1 MIRRLSMLKA
11 LIKKEFLAIWKDP
24 KSRAIIIMPPLVQ
37 LLIFA
42 NALTM
47 EVKNV
52 DMMVLDYSNTQES
65 RELIAGFEY
74 SKAVQ
79 RTAWFGKII
88 RVNSIEDI
96 EKNIETRN
104 IEAAVIVNSDFAVNL
119 KRGQPAAIQLIL
131 DGRNPSTAASMN
143 SYITQVASA
152 FSQKLSANGL
162 FGSGTAG
169 GAAIGIEIRNWFNPD
184 VIYQWYLLTSLIVML
199 AMMVTLILTAL
210 SVARER
216 ELGTFEQLIVSPYT
230 SVEILLGKTIPP
242 LMLSLIMLSL
252 MTFLLVTFFDVPFN
266 GSFLLFVFSVFIALL
281 SFVGVGL
288 FISSISRNQQQAIL
302 GVFTFMMPSILL
314 SGFLSPVEDMPAA
327 LQYFT
332 YLDPVRFFMNIGR
345 GMFLKGMQ
353 FDDVFVNLVP
363 LGLIALVTLTLAATT
378 FKRNLE

>member
-1 MIRRLSMLKA
+1 MARFFSMLMA
-11 LIKKEFLAIWKDP
+11 LVKKEFLAIWKDP
-24 KSRAIIIMPPLVQ
+24 KSRAIIIMPPILQ

-52 DMMVLDYSNTQES
+52 DMMVLDYCNTQES
-65 RELIAGFEY
+65 RELIAGFEH
-74 SKAVQ
+74 SKIVQ

-96 EKNIETRN
+96 KKNIETRK
-104 IEAAVIVNSDFAVNL
+104 IEAAVIINSDFAVNL
-119 KRGQPAAIQLIL
+119 KKGQPASIEVIL
-131 DGRNPSTAASMN
+131 DGRSAASSAYMN
-143 SYITQVASA
+143 AYITQIAS
-152 FSQKLSANGL
+152 SYSRQLSSHENV
-162 FGSGTAG
+162 T
-169 GAAIGIEIRNWFNPD
+169 GAEIGIEIRNWFNPD
-184 VIYQWYLLTSLIVML
+184 VIYKWYLLTALIAIL

-210 SVARER
+210 SVSRER

-230 SVEILLGKTIPP
+230 SFQILLGKTIPP
-242 LMLSLIMLSL
+242 LFLSMIMLSL
-252 MTFLLVTFFDVPFN
+252 MTFLIITFFGVPFT
-266 GSFLLFVFSVFIALL
+266 GSFLLFIFSAFIAQL

-314 SGFLSPVEDMPAA
+314 SGFISPVDDMPVA
-327 LQYFT
+327 LRYVT

-345 GMFLKGMQ
+345 GMFLKGMK
-353 FDDVFVNLVP
+353 FDDVFANLVP
-363 LGLIALVTLTLAATT
+363 LGIIAVITLMLAART